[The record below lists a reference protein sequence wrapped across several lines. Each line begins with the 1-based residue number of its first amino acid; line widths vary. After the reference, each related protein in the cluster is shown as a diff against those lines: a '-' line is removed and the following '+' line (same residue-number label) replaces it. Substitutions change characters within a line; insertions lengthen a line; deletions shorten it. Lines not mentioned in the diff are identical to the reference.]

1 MHRSAPPFEVLYED
15 NHLLVVNKPAG
26 LVVQAD
32 QTGDEDLL
40 ALGKAYLKTKYGK
53 PGAVFL
59 ALVHRL
65 DRPASGVMVL
75 ARTSKAA
82 ARLTAQFKARTP
94 QKRYVAIVEGRPPL
108 SGKAVDYLRK
118 RYPGVEVVTAG
129 AKGAKQAVLRW
140 KTRSTVRGLSLVEVA
155 LETGRPHQI
164 RVQLA
169 HRGFPLLGDFR
180 YGATQELDGR
190 NLALHCA
197 AMRITHPTRK
207 ERMTWAAPPPD
218 TWPTWARQNASGGP
232 ADDDL
237 RT

>member
-1 MHRSAPPFEVLYED
+1 MHRSEPPFEVLYED

-32 QTGDEDLL
+32 QTGDQDLL
-40 ALGKAYLKTKYGK
+40 ALGKAYLKVKYDK

-94 QKRYVAIVEGRPPL
+94 QKRYVAIVEGTPPL
-108 SGKAVDYLRK
+108 SGKALDYLRK
-118 RYPGVEVVTAG
+118 RYPNVEVVKPDV
-129 AKGAKQAVLRW
+129 KGAKRAVLRW
-140 KTRSTVRGLSLVEVA
+140 TTRSTVGRLALVEVE

-180 YGATQELDGR
+180 YGATQQLDGR

-197 AMRITHPTRK
+197 AMTVEHPTRK
-207 ERMTWAAPPPD
+207 ERVTWAAPPPA
-218 TWPTWARQNASGGP
+218 TWPAWARQNASDS
-232 ADDDL
+232 A
-237 RT
+237 R

>member
-1 MHRSAPPFEVLYED
+1 MRLDVRYED

-26 LVVQAD
+26 LLTQAD
-32 QTGDEDLL
+32 RTGDTDLL
-40 ALGKAYLKTKYGK
+40 TLGKAYLKVKYSK

-59 ALVHRL
+59 GLVHRL
-65 DRPASGVMVL
+65 DRPASGVVVL

-94 QKRYVAIVEGRPPL
+94 TKRYLAIVEGRPPQ
-108 SGKAVDYLRK
+108 SGEAIDYLRK
-118 RYPGVEVVTAG
+118 RHPNVEVVKSTAQG
-129 AKGAKQAVLRW
+129 AKRAVLRW
-140 KTRSTVRGLSLVEVA
+140 TTRAVVGQQSLIEVE

-180 YGATQELDGR
+180 YGAAHELDGQ

-197 AMRITHPTRK
+197 SMTIQHPTRK
-207 ERMTWAAPPPD
+207 ESMTWSVPPPT
-218 TWPTWARQNASGGP
+218 TWPAWARVS
-232 ADDDL
+232 L
-237 RT
+237 

>member
-1 MHRSAPPFEVLYED
+1 MLHED
-15 NHLLVVNKPAG
+15 NHLLVVSKPAG
-26 LVVQAD
+26 LIVQAD

-40 ALGKAYLKTKYGK
+40 ALGKAYLKAKYDK

-94 QKRYVAIVEGRPPL
+94 QKRYLAIVEGRPPL
-108 SGKAVDYLRK
+108 SGTAVDYLRK
-118 RYPGVEVVTAG
+118 RYPDVHVVKPS
-129 AKGAKQAVLRW
+129 AKGAKRAALRW
-140 KTRSTVRGLSLVEVA
+140 TTRSTVGALSVVEVA

-197 AMRITHPTRK
+197 AMSIDHPTLK
-207 ERMTWAAPPPD
+207 TRMTWTARPPA
-218 TWPTWARQNASGGP
+218 TWPAWARQTGA
-232 ADDDL
+232 
-237 RT
+237 